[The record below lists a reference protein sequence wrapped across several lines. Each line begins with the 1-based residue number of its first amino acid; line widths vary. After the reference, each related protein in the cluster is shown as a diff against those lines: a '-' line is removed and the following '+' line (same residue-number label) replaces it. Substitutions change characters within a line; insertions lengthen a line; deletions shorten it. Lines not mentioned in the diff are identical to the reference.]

1 MLFKLLK
8 IRIWTISPS
17 CSIFDLACPRRMLQQ
32 HFHKYREFKNLSKGT
47 ALAFSLFLSF
57 QIPSIYLYLIV
68 RTQLD
73 VNLKR

>member
-17 CSIFDLACPRRMLQQ
+17 CSIFDLARPRRMFQQ
-32 HFHKYREFKNLSKGT
+32 QVHKYREFKNLSKGT

-57 QIPSIYLYLIV
+57 EIPSLYLLFLL
-68 RTQLD
+68 RYYY
-73 VNLKR
+73 